1 MGQRDDEQPHSYR
14 APHYHERRPGCDWK
28 TAGKCP
34 RATVIIGGLSVLV
47 ALRYRVNVSQLKSP
61 YFGYQNVFTTAV
73 SITAA
78 IGICSVE
85 ARPFA
90 TSHKVALAIE

>member
-1 MGQRDDEQPHSYR
+1 
-14 APHYHERRPGCDWK
+14 
-28 TAGKCP
+28 
-34 RATVIIGGLSVLV
+34 VLV

-90 TSHKVALAIE
+90 TSHQVALAIE